1 MHEHKRLRTKYS
13 QTAHNCSI
21 NVQNVRFDS
30 LAINKYLE
38 KNLNTFMSN
47 LRQELP
53 KRG

>member
-30 LAINKYLE
+30 LAPGYAK
-38 KNLNTFMSN
+38 
-47 LRQELP
+47 
-53 KRG
+53 KRDRYK